1 MASVRG
7 RSLQVRLWL
16 AFLVG
21 CTVGGTLTAAA
32 LGVLSGLLTPIP
44 LPVRAVVFGVIAVLL
59 AATDLRQ
66 PLLRLPQR
74 RELIPQEVFARGMG
88 RGGFRFG
95 VEYGCGFRTLV
106 PSAASYIAACFILL
120 AGMPWGWAIALGA
133 AFGASRSLAVLQYI
147 LLGRPGWQR
156 FLSGH
161 TRWLERGGTVV
172 TTALLGWAILGV
184 LADAGYL
191 T

>member
-7 RSLQVRLWL
+7 RSIQLTLWS
-16 AFLVG
+16 AFLLG
-21 CTVGGTLTAAA
+21 CTVGGALTAAA
-32 LGVLSGLLTPIP
+32 LGVFSGLLSPVPVI
-44 LPVRAVVFGVIAVLL
+44 VRAVVFGALALTLL
-59 AATDLRQ
+59 GMDLRQ

-74 RELIPQEVFARGMG
+74 RELIPQEVFARGLA

-106 PSAASYIAACFILL
+106 PSAASYIAAAFILL

-156 FLSGH
+156 FLSAH

-172 TTALLGWAILGV
+172 TLVLLLWAG
-184 LADAGYL
+184 ASGYP

>member
-7 RSLQVRLWL
+7 RCTQLRLWV
-16 AFLVG
+16 AFLAG
-21 CTVGGTLTAAA
+21 CLVGGAFTGTA
-32 LGVLSGLLTPIP
+32 LGVVSGLLTPVP
-44 LPVRAVVFGVIAVLL
+44 LAWRAGVLAALVLALVLL
-59 AATDLRQ
+59 DLRQ

-74 RELIPQEVFARGMG
+74 RELIPQEVFARGMV

-106 PSAASYIAACFILL
+106 PSAASYAAALFILL
-120 AGMPWGWAIALGA
+120 VGPPIGWAVLLGVT
-133 AFGASRSLAVLQYI
+133 FGASRSLAVLQYV

-156 FLSGH
+156 FLSAH

-172 TTALLGWAILGV
+172 TAVLLAWTVGL
-184 LADAGYL
+184 LL

>member
-7 RSLQVRLWL
+7 QSLQLRLWL

-21 CTVGGTLTAAA
+21 CTLGGTFTGTV
-32 LGVLSGLLTPIP
+32 LGVFSGLLS
-44 LPVRAVVFGVIAVLL
+44 PVPEIVRIVAFGGLALALLVL
-59 AATDLRQ
+59 DLRA

-74 RELIPQEVFARGMG
+74 SQLIPQEVFARGLA

-106 PSAASYIAACFILL
+106 PSAASYVAAVFILL
-120 AGMPWGWAIALGA
+120 AAMPLGWAMLLGA

-161 TRWLERGGTVV
+161 TRVLERGGTVV
-172 TTALLGWAILGV
+172 TVGLLAWAS
-184 LADAGYL
+184 AAAYFF